1 MKTKFI
7 QIRFDYDNEETWE
20 VTYEEVQEMLKM
32 FNNLRRTASI
42 VSIRGDKNDDGQDEW
57 TSRATSRN
65 DCKEQ

>member
-7 QIRFDYDNEETWE
+7 QIRFDYDNETWE

-42 VSIRGDKNDDGQDEW
+42 VSIRGDKNDDGQDE
-57 TSRATSRN
+57 
-65 DCKEQ
+65 

>member
-42 VSIRGDKNDDGQDEW
+42 VSIRGDKNDDGQDE
-57 TSRATSRN
+57 
-65 DCKEQ
+65 

>member
-1 MKTKFI
+1 MVYIGGRKMKTKFI

-42 VSIRGDKNDDGQDEW
+42 VSIRGDKNDDGQDE
-57 TSRATSRN
+57 
-65 DCKEQ
+65 